1 MEQKEKLHSCDS
13 LFQRVLKETI
23 DELKVEP
30 VTGAAVEDVVA
41 QASNQPQLVG
51 SFVESLKEK
60 AKMRIEGDSD
70 FRSDRFPSAAKIF
83 KPEWMTS

>member
-1 MEQKEKLHSCDS
+1 MEEKQQLQSCDS
-13 LFQRVLKETI
+13 LLERVLKETI

-41 QASNQPQLVG
+41 QARSQPELVR

-60 AKMRIEGDSD
+60 AKTRIQNDSD

-83 KPEWMTS
+83 KPE